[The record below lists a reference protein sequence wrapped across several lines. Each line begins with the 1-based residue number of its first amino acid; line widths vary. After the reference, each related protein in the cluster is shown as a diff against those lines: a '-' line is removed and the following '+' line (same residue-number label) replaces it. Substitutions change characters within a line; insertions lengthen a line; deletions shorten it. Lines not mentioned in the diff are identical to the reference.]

1 MSLLNPVGL
10 AANLISYGMT
20 GNSLLANVADGILKN
35 TAGIS
40 YDEAVARATQAIK
53 QAGSGAMPQPAPQ
66 MGGTVQPT
74 QVGVVGAGSNPINA
88 NGYEKADFGGRPVSP
103 MRYDDQTVSVKE
115 QRRPAMS

>member
-20 GNSLLANVADGILKN
+20 GNSLLTNVADGILKN

-40 YDEAVARATQAIK
+40 YEEAVARATQAIK

-74 QVGVVGAGSNPINA
+74 QLGSGSNPINA
-88 NGYEKADFGGRPVSP
+88 TGYEKADFGGRPVSP
-103 MRYDDQTVSVKE
+103 MRYDDQTVSVME